1 MTPETISLLLT
12 VLAGVVVV
20 LTRLRLRAERA
31 AGKPTLAPWLGAVHT
46 LAGLA
51 AVGLWGTML
60 ATGESRYG
68 WIALPLWW
76 VTALVGLLV
85 LLQWLP
91 GRGRHAAPNTE
102 QSWGEG
108 PGLPIFAHG
117 GVLVSVVLFTVFLVL
132 GEVPA

>member
-12 VLAGVVVV
+12 ALAGVVVV
-20 LTRLRLRAERA
+20 LTRVRLRAERA
-31 AGKPTLAPWLGAVHT
+31 EGKATLSPWLGNLHT

-51 AVGLWGTML
+51 AVGFWTAML
-60 ATGESRYG
+60 VTGEADYG

-102 QSWGEG
+102 HSWGEG

-132 GEVPA
+132 DQVPA